1 MAWWSRGP
9 PISTPV
15 PSVNIPR
22 SVPTRRT
29 PVTPVPT
36 RHPLA
41 SSLLTPFGTAPIVD
55 IVFAP
60 IVASHPQRTGETFSV
75 CRRNL
80 HGQKQ
85 SRVVVRVTCDC
96 TAAQLHRQ
104 MGGSFGTQVY
114 SKFGRSR
121 LKERRRE
128 EVIRRNNRVLDEVS
142 QARIVVS
149 YVERRSG

>member
-1 MAWWSRGP
+1 M
-9 PISTPV
+9 
-15 PSVNIPR
+15 
-22 SVPTRRT
+22 
-29 PVTPVPT
+29 TPVPT

-85 SRVVVRVTCDC
+85 SRVVTCDC
-96 TAAQLHRQ
+96 TAVHRQ

-128 EVIRRNNRVLDEVS
+128 EVISRNNRVLDEVS

>member
-1 MAWWSRGP
+1 MSWWSRGP

-60 IVASHPQRTGETFSV
+60 IVASHPQRTGEVSSV
-75 CRRNL
+75 KRLSVSAVEDL
-80 HGQKQ
+80 HGQKSQ
-85 SRVVVRVTCDC
+85 NFRLRNSEQADWRFVRQLRSALKFIRSLAAPVSRRG
-96 TAAQLHRQ
+96 AARK
-104 MGGSFGTQVY
+104 SSAGTTGF
-114 SKFGRSR
+114 SMK
-121 LKERRRE
+121 
-128 EVIRRNNRVLDEVS
+128 
-142 QARIVVS
+142 
-149 YVERRSG
+149 

>member
-36 RHPLA
+36 WHSLA

-85 SRVVVRVTCDC
+85 SRVVVRVTWQ
-96 TAAQLHRQ
+96 QLHSA

-128 EVIRRNNRVLDEVS
+128 EVISRNNRVLDEVS

-149 YVERRSG
+149 YVERKSG

>member
-85 SRVVVRVTCDC
+85 SRVVTCDC
-96 TAAQLHRQ
+96 TAAQAD
-104 MGGSFGTQVY
+104 
-114 SKFGRSR
+114 GRFVRHSSLFEVWPLR

-128 EVIRRNNRVLDEVS
+128 EVISRNNRVLDEVS